1 MCYNANVSSSE
12 DYLDNFLIDLLLES
26 CPVMGWLFCYSEM
39 KDSTCKN
46 NINTQEKYKLIQ
58 R

>member
-1 MCYNANVSSSE
+1 MCYNDDVSSNE

-26 CPVMGWLFCYSEM
+26 CVSDGMAFLLWEM

-46 NINTQEKYKLIQ
+46 SIIPQE
-58 R
+58 